1 MTHGID
7 IRRVWAIDCL
17 CILDSKGQVI
27 VPQCDGPQ
35 GLKTIVGMLQM
46 REGLLRSALPVKL
59 FDARLKLILP
69 YLLANLQ
76 EFSN

>member
-1 MTHGID
+1 
-7 IRRVWAIDCL
+7 
-17 CILDSKGQVI
+17 VI